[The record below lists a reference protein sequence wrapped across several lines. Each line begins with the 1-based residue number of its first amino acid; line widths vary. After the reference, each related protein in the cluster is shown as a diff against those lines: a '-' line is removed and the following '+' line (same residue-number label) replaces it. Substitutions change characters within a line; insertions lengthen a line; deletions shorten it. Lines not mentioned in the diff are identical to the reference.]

1 MSTALIWLVIAAI
14 AFVLWRINRR
24 PVQHSAAEVAAMLR
38 SLLAGT
44 TGSREWAY
52 FQSVQLQ
59 DPRLEDIRKRCVAL
73 WERGSPAVKRADS
86 DPLPLTESGKG
97 QVSELLAEC
106 EALKISPKTRAPS
119 P

>member
-14 AFVLWRINRR
+14 AVLLWRINRR
-24 PVQHSAAEVAAMLR
+24 PVHHSATEVATLLR

-52 FQSVQLQ
+52 FSSVNLK
-59 DPRLEDIRKRCVAL
+59 DPRLESIRKRCIAL
-73 WERGSPAVKRADS
+73 WNRGSPSVKRGDS
-86 DPLPLTESGKG
+86 DPLPLTELGRR

-106 EALKISPKTRAPS
+106 EALTNPRS
-119 P
+119 